1 MRPKTILITGASS
14 GIGRALALVYARDG
28 VSLSLIGR
36 DSERLETAAGAA
48 RAQGA
53 EVRIGQLDVRDRDA
67 MAHWIIAEDMRR
79 PFDLVIA
86 NAGITTG
93 LAPGDLTED
102 PNAVR
107 AIVGINLIGV
117 LNTVEPLIAPMCARG
132 AGQIAFVGSIAGLRG
147 LPYAPS
153 YCATKAAVHAY
164 SESLRGRVETR
175 GVRVSLIIPGFVK
188 TPLNDSIDA
197 MKPLEVSSTDAAV
210 RIERGLER
218 GRAIIAFPRSLY
230 LLARLT
236 RILPARL
243 VDKVMA
249 RFQVNV
255 PVTQE
260 RIQ

>member
-14 GIGRALALVYARDG
+14 GIGRALAFAYAREG

-36 DSERLETAAGAA
+36 DRERLEDTAAAA
-48 RAQGA
+48 RARGA
-53 EVRIGQLDVRDRDA
+53 EVSIGQLDVRDRDA
-67 MAHWIIAEDMRR
+67 MAHWIEAADMRR

-93 LAPGDLTED
+93 LAPGDIAED
-102 PNAVR
+102 PSAVR
-107 AIVGINLIGV
+107 AIIGTNLIGV

-164 SESLRGRVETR
+164 SESLRGRIEAR
-175 GVRVSLIIPGFVK
+175 GVRVSLVVPGFVK

-197 MKPLEVSSTDAAV
+197 VKPLEVTGTEAA
-210 RIERGLER
+210 ILIQRGLER
-218 GRAIIAFPRSLY
+218 GRAIIPFPRSLY
-230 LLARLT
+230 LLARLA

-255 PVTQE
+255 PQTQD
-260 RIQ
+260 RIR